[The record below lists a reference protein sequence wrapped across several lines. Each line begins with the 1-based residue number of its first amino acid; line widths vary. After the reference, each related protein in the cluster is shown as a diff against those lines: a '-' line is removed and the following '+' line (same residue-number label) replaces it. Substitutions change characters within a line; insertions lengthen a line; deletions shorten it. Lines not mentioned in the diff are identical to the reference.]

1 MQRVIEFYKIIKEK
15 STRTLGSLKVSNWD
29 ILEIRSQKSEIRPLV
44 SNQFKYKGTLNQK
57 KTEL

>member
-1 MQRVIEFYKIIKEK
+1 MQRVIEFYNIIKEK
-15 STRTLGSLKVSNWD
+15 STRTSGSLKVSNWD